1 MEVNDDALLD
11 WHISGVPIGDQS
23 IAYDVVDAID
33 ETWRNVLPHAR
44 SAWRKHVVGGR
55 REHHLVNTS
64 GEVWWWPGPGP
75 VMRRGLGVGRGAGQ
89 RRHVSGSMGRRTVAM
104 LTAASMFVEAEP
116 ALTAELALVRDELR
130 VCDGKCIGEFNDTF
144 VLTNDVVG

>member
-1 MEVNDDALLD
+1 
-11 WHISGVPIGDQS
+11 
-23 IAYDVVDAID
+23 
-33 ETWRNVLPHAR
+33 
-44 SAWRKHVVGGR
+44 
-55 REHHLVNTS
+55 
-64 GEVWWWPGPGP
+64 
-75 VMRRGLGVGRGAGQ
+75 MRRGLGVGRGAGQ

-144 VLTNDVVG
+144 VLTNDVVGQVLVNAAVLARGDGALTMWGGR